1 MSRRLKVLELMTR
14 YKELKEEQA
23 KIELF
28 KTQQLLK
35 KLVEEKQKAKEG
47 RNKLYQE
54 MEKKKVMNAE
64 EFLNYFNSVNF
75 LREKERIFES
85 KIKNQEKKAER
96 WREELIRFH
105 NEKRLVERLRDK
117 VRQEWLREQEK
128 SFFKEMDELTIL
140 KTKVSE

>member
-47 RNKLYQE
+47 RNKLSQE

>member
-1 MSRRLKVLELMTR
+1 MCRELIAFYIDLDKCARGCDACVGCCPTEAIFTTKKSR
-14 YKELKEEQA
+14 
-23 KIELF
+23 
-28 KTQQLLK
+28 
-35 KLVEEKQKAKEG
+35 
-47 RNKLYQE
+47 
-54 MEKKKVMNAE
+54 
-64 EFLNYFNSVNF
+64 
-75 LREKERIFES
+75 
-85 KIKNQEKKAER
+85 KKAER

>member
-1 MSRRLKVLELMTR
+1 MQKTDKITYFECAIIGTSQIFTYHTSLKISLFDIVLVTL
-14 YKELKEEQA
+14 
-23 KIELF
+23 
-28 KTQQLLK
+28 
-35 KLVEEKQKAKEG
+35 
-47 RNKLYQE
+47 
-54 MEKKKVMNAE
+54 
-64 EFLNYFNSVNF
+64 
-75 LREKERIFES
+75 
-85 KIKNQEKKAER
+85 KNQEKKAER